1 MARSTSPTTDTTH
14 QPSRRKVRTS
24 KSTPTIYGPTGWCQ
38 GPPLAL
44 GPVTDVVDPLTATV
58 GAVPPSGRILGAAT
72 GARPQLGEDLAV
84 ASGRIRSVVG
94 SWADDER
101 LVHVRTLDAAPPRTA
116 TPRRPLRPELAHVGP
131 RSWWSHQAE
140 ALDLLREGSSVV
152 VSSGTASG
160 KSLCYQVP
168 ALEAALDGG
177 TALMLFPTKA
187 LAQDQLLA
195 LAGWDVPGVVAA
207 TYDGDCTPAERTWV
221 RNNANVVL
229 TNPEMLHQGILPN
242 HARWAPFLH
251 RCRLVVVDELH
262 VLRGV
267 FGTHVGQVLR
277 RLRRIVRHH
286 GGADPTFA
294 FTSATIGDP
303 ASLAQELCG
312 RAVAEVTDDGS
323 PRGERTVALWNP
335 AAAAERGASAHSES
349 AALAAQLVRAGLRT
363 LVFCRSRRSTELVAA
378 QVRSALPAGSADRVR
393 SYRAGYLAEERREI
407 EDDLFGGRLDC
418 VVATNALELGV
429 DIGGLDAVV
438 LDGYPG
444 TIASFWQQV
453 GRCGRSAGASL
464 AVVVAGRDQL
474 DQWVC
479 RHPDELFSRAPEP
492 CVVNPDNPFVY
503 VPHLACAAHE
513 VALRHEDSEF
523 WPHQLDEG
531 VRRLVLEDRGS
542 IRRRRGGPALVWSGR
557 GVPAP
562 TIGLRSASR
571 GEYRIVATDDSV
583 VGTVDEARAPHVVH
597 TGAVYLHQGRAW
609 RVLELDGD
617 ARRAVVEPDDG
628 ATYTQARSETTIRL
642 MERDDRRDVG
652 AASLSLGAVEVTSQ
666 VVGYQVRDAQ
676 SHEVLARAEL
686 DLPPSHL
693 LTRAV
698 WWCFPEDLVDG
709 AGVAPADL
717 AGALHAAEHAAIGI
731 LPLFTICDR
740 WDVGGVSTTW
750 LPETGTATVVVH
762 DAHPG
767 GAGIAEL
774 AYGAADRH
782 LAATL
787 EVLTSCGCSDG
798 CPSCVQSPKCGNGN
812 EPLDKAAAARLIETA
827 LGATVT

>member
-1 MARSTSPTTDTTH
+1 M
-14 QPSRRKVRTS
+14 
-24 KSTPTIYGPTGWCQ
+24 
-38 GPPLAL
+38 
-44 GPVTDVVDPLTATV
+44 TDVVDPLAPP
-58 GAVPPSGRILGAAT
+58 GDPALLAGVPGV
-72 GARPQLGEDLAV
+72 DLAV
-84 ASGRIRSVVG
+84 RGRPDDGLATAERIRAVLG
-94 SWADDER
+94 SWAEDVR
-101 LVHVRTLDAAPPRTA
+101 LVHVRTLPAASARFA
-116 TPRRPLRPELAHVGP
+116 TPKLPLRAELAHVEP
-131 RSWWSHQAE
+131 QAWWSHQAE
-140 ALDLLREGSSVV
+140 ALDHLREGRSVV

-168 ALEAALDGG
+168 SLEVALGGG

-187 LAQDQLLA
+187 LAQDQLMA
-195 LAGWDVPGVVAA
+195 LAAWDVPGVVAA

-221 RNNANVVL
+221 RTNANVVL

-242 HARWAPFLH
+242 HARWASFLH

-277 RLRRIVRHH
+277 RLRRLVRHY
-286 GGADPTFA
+286 GGEDPTFA

-303 ASLAQELCG
+303 AVLAQELCG
-312 RAVAEVTDDGS
+312 RSITEVTQDGS

-335 AAAAERGASAHSES
+335 AAAAEGGTSAHSDS
-349 AALAAQLVRAGLRT
+349 AAIAAQLVRAGLRT
-363 LVFCRSRRSTELVAA
+363 LVFCRSRRATELVAA
-378 QVRSALPAGSADRVR
+378 QIRSQLSPDSSERVR

-453 GRCGRSAGASL
+453 GRCGRSTDASL

-479 RHPDELFSRAPEP
+479 RHPDELFSRSPEP
-492 CVVNPDNPFVY
+492 CVVNPDNPYVF

-513 VALRHEDSEF
+513 VALRHQDAEF
-523 WPHQLDEG
+523 WPDQLDEG
-531 VRRLVLEDRGS
+531 VRRLVLEDRCS
-542 IRRRRGGPALVWSGR
+542 IRRRRDGPALVWSGR

-571 GEYRIVATDDSV
+571 GEYRIVSVDDTV
-583 VGTVDEARAPHVVH
+583 IGTVDEARAPSVVH
-597 TGAVYLHQGRAW
+597 RGAVYMHQGRAW
-609 RVLELDGD
+609 RVVEMDPD
-617 ARRAVVEPDDG
+617 VRRAIVEPDDG
-628 ATYTQARSETTIRL
+628 STYTQARSETTIRL
-642 MERDDRRDVG
+642 LDRDAGRDVG
-652 AASLSLGAVEVTSQ
+652 SASLSLGAVEVTSQ
-666 VVGYQVRDAQ
+666 VTGYQVRDAQ
-676 SHEVLARAEL
+676 SHEVLGREDL
-686 DLPPSHL
+686 ELPPSHL
-693 LTRAV
+693 FTRAV
-698 WWCFPEDLVDG
+698 WWCFPDDLVER
-709 AGVAPADL
+709 AGVEPRDL

-750 LPETGTATVVVH
+750 LPETGMSTVVIH

-787 EVLTSCGCSDG
+787 EVLTSCGCTDG

-812 EPLDKAAAARLIETA
+812 EPLDKAAAARLLTTT
-827 LGATVT
+827 LGGSSG